1 MTECLNW
8 LQANRGSFD
17 RLRLGW
23 ALVVVVVHWVWVW
36 VWKFS
41 SRCWE
46 WAVIEVWLRWL
57 CQKWGAILVLNWGQ
71 AGHTVQGWGCVWVFR
86 GFLGCLRNSQY
97 CVYLI
102 IECLKRYHL
111 LCFSLVYVLLVL
123 VTFLWLLDH
132 GLWRVQGGH
141 ALYIYARVHC
151 YCYCIYMYIYNA
163 YVAYVRRMYAC
174 ITFHAGVI
182 HKHWCLVSFHLF
194 SFYFYAM
201 MYVVRFLLFIWLID
215 VCMVCMLFI
224 RLSPSSDLSVFY
236 ILLLLWLTT
245 MLLLFWFCFVSV
257 LPTTHLNICNCSTL
271 K

>member
-23 ALVVVVVHWVWVW
+23 AHVVVVVVYW
-36 VWKFS
+36 
-41 SRCWE
+41 CWE

-71 AGHTVQGWGCVWVFR
+71 AGHTVLGWGCVWVFR

-102 IECLKRYHL
+102 IECLKRYYL

-123 VTFLWLLDH
+123 VTFLWLLDLH

-141 ALYIYARVHC
+141 AHTLSIYMHVFAVTVTVTVYI
-151 YCYCIYMYIYNA
+151 CIYIMH
-163 YVAYVRRMYAC
+163 M
-174 ITFHAGVI
+174 
-182 HKHWCLVSFHLF
+182 LL
-194 SFYFYAM
+194 
-201 MYVVRFLLFIWLID
+201 MYVV
-215 VCMVCMLFI
+215 CML
-224 RLSPSSDLSVFY
+224 
-236 ILLLLWLTT
+236 
-245 MLLLFWFCFVSV
+245 V
-257 LPTTHLNICNCSTL
+257 LHFMQELYTNIDA
-271 K
+271 